1 MDLSYQCIFV
11 VNFLLCFFSMKVL
24 SWIMTPKARRPEI
37 VSFLFSN
44 PYLSVR
50 SLRIA
55 APTPVTSPWMSLL
68 MYSVLMGIIFVSVSY
83 FLSPLGY
90 FDRIL
95 LGVGIYF
102 FTESLGAF
110 GQCFFF
116 WKKENYFPIHH
127 RPLSSPSLSEF
138 WGRRWNL
145 WVQDWIADV
154 NRSFHGS
161 HKTKI
166 IASFLF
172 SGLFHEAMVNLPHWI
187 FTGESYFGTMLGY
200 FIIQGTGLYLDKKF
214 FRHHSPL
221 LRKIFCWL
229 VVVLPAP
236 LFINVPV
243 LRFFGMTE

>member
-1 MDLSYQCIFV
+1 MDFNYQFVFV
-11 VNFLLCFFSMKVL
+11 VNFLFCFLFMKAL
-24 SWIMTPKARRPEI
+24 SWIMTPPLKRPPFF
-37 VSFLFSN
+37 SFLFTS

-50 SLRIA
+50 SLRVSPPP
-55 APTPVTSPWMSLL
+55 PTASPWMGLL
-68 MYSVLMGIIFVSVSY
+68 LFTVLTGIIFVGVFE
-83 FLSPLGY
+83 FLSPIEYG
-90 FDRIL
+90 DRIV

-102 FTESLGAF
+102 FTESLGAL
-110 GQCFFF
+110 GQSLFS
-116 WKKENYFPIHH
+116 WRKENIFPIHH
-127 RPLSSPSLSEF
+127 HPLSSPSLSEF

-154 NRSFHGS
+154 GRPFRGS

-166 IASFLF
+166 VASFLF

-187 FTGESYFGTMLGY
+187 ISGESYFGTMLAY
-200 FIIQGTGLYLDKKF
+200 FFIQGAGLYLDKKI
-214 FRHHSPL
+214 FRHQSPI
-221 LRKIFCWL
+221 LRRIFCWL